1 MLRHTSLRDDRR
13 RRSLL
18 EDATATQEPTGS
30 AKSRRSAKSVEAYTE
45 LARSDCHARW
55 SDFVPLRNWTL
66 VGVMLAGLVIIAI
79 LEAGY
84 YFAAR
89 SGLWATGGLGALDLV
104 RPDSL
109 AGWWSASVMLTC
121 AVMAAFIYS
130 VRRYRLDDYRGR
142 YRVWLG
148 AAVLWTLMS
157 IDTLADL
164 RTAVRTLGVEL
175 SGYAGPGDG
184 VIWWLAPWGLFAF
197 WFGLRMVL
205 DVRACRTATV
215 SLVVGFLAVI
225 GALIMP
231 KMLHSLADDLAI
243 MLSAGCS
250 LLGRWLL
257 FSGHVAYARHVLLE
271 AHGRLPV
278 REAKP
283 KREKKK
289 PDAGSE
295 DVTNAAAKTTT
306 ASTKRRDDLTTR
318 VDPPHTTPFQPA
330 TSGIDLQRSSA
341 SSGNSAKAYAAGTAV
356 PSRSPTTAATVKSTA
371 IPANSSTQFIGGG
384 DDDESRPANKLSR
397 AERKRLRKQQRGDR
411 YDDE

>member
-18 EDATATQEPTGS
+18 EDATASQEAGGS
-30 AKSRRSAKSVEAYTE
+30 AKSRRMAKTAETYTE
-45 LARSDCHARW
+45 LARTDCHARW
-55 SDFVPLRNWTL
+55 SDFVPVRNWTL
-66 VGVMLAGLVIIAI
+66 AGVSLAGLIVIGV

-84 YFAAR
+84 YVSAK
-89 SGLWATGGLGALDLV
+89 SPLWASGGLAAMDLA

-109 AGWWSASVMLTC
+109 AGWWSAVVMLSC
-121 AVMAAFIYS
+121 AVVATFIYS

-148 AAVLWTLMS
+148 SAALWTVMS
-157 IDTLADL
+157 IDTQADL
-164 RTAVRTLGVEL
+164 RGAARTLGVEL

-184 VIWWLAPWGLFAF
+184 LIWWLAPWALFAL

-205 DVRACRTATV
+205 DMRACRTATA
-215 SLVVGFLAVI
+215 SLVLGFLALI
-225 GALIMP
+225 GALVTP
-231 KMLHSLADDLAI
+231 PVLFSLADDLTV
-243 MLSAGCS
+243 MLGAGCS
-250 LLGRWLL
+250 LLGRWLV
-257 FSGHVAYARHVLLE
+257 FFGHVAYARHVLLE

-295 DVTNAAAKTTT
+295 DTTSAAGKIS
-306 ASTKRRDDLTTR
+306 ASSVKRRDDLTTR
-318 VDPPHTTPFQPA
+318 IDPPHTAPFQPA

-341 SSGNSAKAYAAGTAV
+341 PSGNSAKVHAAGTAV
-356 PSRSPTTAATVKSTA
+356 PARAAATSASVK
-371 IPANSSTQFIGGG
+371 PAAPPAKSATQFISG
-384 DDDESRPANKLSR
+384 DDEDSRPSQKLSR
-397 AERKRLRKQQRGDR
+397 AERKRLRKQQRGDG
-411 YDDE
+411 YEDE

>member
-18 EDATATQEPTGS
+18 EDASASQEASGT
-30 AKSRRSAKSVEAYTE
+30 AKSRRAAKTAETYTE

-66 VGVMLAGLVIIAI
+66 AGVMLAGLVVIAI

-84 YFAAR
+84 YFTSR
-89 SGLWATGGLGALDLV
+89 YGLWATGGLGALDLV

-109 AGWWSASVMLTC
+109 AGWWSAFVMFSC
-121 AVMAAFIYS
+121 AVVAAFIYS

-148 AAVLWTLMS
+148 AAAGWTLMS
-157 IDTLADL
+157 IDSIADL
-164 RTAVRTLGVEL
+164 RTAVRTLGVDL
-175 SGYAGPGDG
+175 SGYVGPGDG
-184 VIWWLAPWGLFAF
+184 VIWWLAPWVLFIL

-205 DVRACRTATV
+205 DARTCRTATV
-215 SLVVGFLAVI
+215 SLVLGFLALI
-225 GALIMP
+225 GGFVGPQMLI
-231 KMLHSLADDLAI
+231 SLAGELAV
-243 MLSAGCS
+243 MLPAGCS
-250 LLGRWLL
+250 LLGRWLI
-257 FSGHVAYARHVLLE
+257 FFGHIAYARHVLLE

-289 PDAGSE
+289 PTSDSEDSTKAAGKTTAGS
-295 DVTNAAAKTTT
+295 A
-306 ASTKRRDDLTTR
+306 KRRDDLTTR
-318 VDPPHTTPFQPA
+318 IDPPHTTPFQPA
-330 TSGIDLQRSSA
+330 TSGIDVQRSSA
-341 SSGNSAKAYAAGTAV
+341 PSGNSAKTQGAGAAVA
-356 PSRSPTTAATVKSTA
+356 SRTPAASAAIKPAA
-371 IPANSSTQFIGGG
+371 IPAKSSTQFISGD
-384 DDDESRPANKLSR
+384 DDDESRPGNKLSR